1 MKTLK
6 ILLISLFTFLMFYSF
21 ANSEDYSS
29 SKPLFCSVNRVNE
42 CVASGGCESIDPIV
56 ANIPYSL
63 TVDLASKTISGTSTV
78 GEGRSTPIER
88 IETID
93 ELITLSGAEPKS
105 KGDKDKFGWIMTISV
120 ETGQMI
126 MSANTNSSALV
137 IFGSCID

>member
-42 CVASGGCESIDPIV
+42 CVASGGCESIDPFV
-56 ANIPYSL
+56 ANIPYFL
-63 TVDLASKTISGTSTV
+63 EVNLATKTISGSTTLT
-78 GEGRSTPIER
+78 RARKTPIER

-93 ELITLSGAEPKS
+93 ELITLSGAEPQS
-105 KGDKDKFGWIMTISV
+105 KGDKYKFGWIMTIST

-126 MSANTNSSALV
+126 LSANTNSSALV
-137 IFGSCID
+137 IFGRCID

>member
-1 MKTLK
+1 
-6 ILLISLFTFLMFYSF
+6 
-21 ANSEDYSS
+21 
-29 SKPLFCSVNRVNE
+29 
-42 CVASGGCESIDPIV
+42 V
-56 ANIPYSL
+56 ANIPYFL

-78 GEGRSTPIER
+78 GEGRSTSIER

>member
-29 SKPLFCSVNRVNE
+29 SKPLHCSVNRVNE
-42 CVASGGCESIDPIV
+42 CVASGGCESIDPFV
-56 ANIPYSL
+56 ANIPYFL
-63 TVDLASKTISGTSTV
+63 TVDLASKTISSTSTV

-126 MSANTNSSALV
+126 MSAITNSSALV